1 MIKKDKNEKDRY
13 FVSRT
18 DQEYKYVDE
27 LNMLFP
33 RMYSSDPRH
42 VQAYKEWAQVKG
54 QPVKYNYCGEMKS
67 VMKPTFAENLK
78 FFFSYQL
85 NFMYWRYFM
94 WNFSGRQ
101 NDIQGNGEVLNG
113 NWITGIPF
121 IDEVLVGPQKDMP
134 FDIINNK
141 GHNVYYMLPLLLGI
155 LGLLFQA
162 YSGEKGI
169 QSFWVTFFLFS

>member
-1 MIKKDKNEKDRY
+1 
-13 FVSRT
+13 
-18 DQEYKYVDE
+18 
-27 LNMLFP
+27 
-33 RMYSSDPRH
+33 
-42 VQAYKEWAQVKG
+42 
-54 QPVKYNYCGEMKS
+54 MKS

-141 GHNVYYMLPLLLGI
+141 GHNVYYMLPLLLGYFRFAVPGLFGRKRNPEF
-155 LGLLFQA
+155 LGDFLPVFHDW
-162 YSGEKGI
+162 SGYRSVSESDAI
-169 QSFWVTFFLFS
+169 SAA